1 MSDTSDATCGAGSLY
16 RSGEHEVTKG
26 FRWGRCCTDFF
37 VLYFVYRLLRF
48 RLHKFNGIEI

>member
-26 FRWGRCCTDFF
+26 FRWGRCCTDFSVF
-37 VLYFVYRLLRF
+37 YFVYRLLRF